1 MLAWKDLVLDVK
13 IKFAEW
19 NMDRLKKKN
28 ELTKGF
34 IEKQK
39 KKSQKTQREIEKQ
52 KLLNQIKRDEYDRKK
67 IYLEKKEKDLGY
79 SEQENQALIEILEAL
94 EEIDI
99 DQIPS
104 DWKRK
109 LRIAIEK
116 KEVLLIKEDFLRIL
130 RSHTLYEHYE

>member
-1 MLAWKDLVLDVK
+1 MLAWKNFILDVK
-13 IKFAEW
+13 IKLAEW
-19 NMDRLKKKN
+19 NMNRLKKKN
-28 ELTKGF
+28 ELTRVF

-39 KKSQKTQREIEKQ
+39 KRSIKAQKEIEKQ
-52 KLLNQIKRDEYDRKK
+52 KLLNKIKRNEYDRKK

-79 SEQENQALIEILEAL
+79 SEQENEALIEILDAMA
-94 EEIDI
+94 EIDI

-116 KEVLLIKEDFLRIL
+116 KEVLLIKDDFLRIL